1 MFRVLFCPVILS
13 LLLGALSPPLSARQA
28 GKQVAAGADWS
39 ATARKA
45 VELAKTGHCKE
56 ALPPLKKAGAQVA
69 DRDLKRE
76 AGFAGVRCAMFVD
89 QPDAALDFLRLLNHE
104 FPDDPD
110 VLYLTVHTYSDLST
124 RASAELAQ
132 IAPNSY
138 QALELNAEALEV
150 QGKWD
155 EAAKAYQQI
164 LQQSPNLAGLHYRL
178 GRILVSKPGFGPEAA
193 EQAKQEFEKE
203 LRIDPSNAGAEY
215 VLGELAKQKE
225 QWDEAMLHFSRATKL
240 DPGFGDAFVGLG
252 GCLVSTKRFSEAIQP
267 LENAVQLQPEN
278 PAAHYLLAIAYDRT
292 GRKQDSAK
300 EFSIQR
306 RLTQKGA
313 AGEDNPQSGAG
324 PN

>member
-1 MFRVLFCPVILS
+1 M
-13 LLLGALSPPLSARQA
+13 
-28 GKQVAAGADWS
+28 
-39 ATARKA
+39 
-45 VELAKTGHCKE
+45 
-56 ALPPLKKAGAQVA
+56 PPLKKAGAQVA

-278 PAAHYLLAIAYDRT
+278 PSAHYLLAIAYDRT